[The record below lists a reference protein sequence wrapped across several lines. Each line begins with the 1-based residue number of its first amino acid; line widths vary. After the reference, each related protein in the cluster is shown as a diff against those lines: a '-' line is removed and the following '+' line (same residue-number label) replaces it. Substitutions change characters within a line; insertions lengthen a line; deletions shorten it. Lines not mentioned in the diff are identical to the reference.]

1 VLFRLASFIY
11 FGEKLCKIKKVAI
24 PMGLFHSCV
33 GMKALSENLIIII
46 FQHISLYNVPI
57 VRLVCKA
64 WEEISIHN
72 YIGEV
77 IGKIEISQRHRLIKN
92 RYCTPSCE
100 IYVRG
105 KLVSPSIQWPR
116 EVLQTLLCKKVI
128 DPNFEIHSRHL
139 SLTTTTL
146 LAEASAHGCTDT
158 ALSLLQSR
166 ADIDHSVDVLWSNMT
181 PMHLAI
187 VNKRTEIV
195 KILISFKCDVT
206 SQTNDHKTSIHLAAT
221 WLSDVETIQNI
232 VDAKADINATDKS
245 RRTALHYAA
254 GQLHHAAGQ
263 ESTSVLRFL
272 IDCKCTYS
280 SDFLGYTPL
289 HIASQEGSD
298 VAVRFL
304 LETKCDPNAR
314 SVSGC
319 SALHDTTTLASVS
332 SLVEFGA
339 IVNMRS
345 YSGFIPLHCAVL
357 RSDKSI
363 IKFLLDRGSEVNCTD
378 SFGSTPLHW
387 AAMKG
392 KLSNIE
398 TLLVAKAEANIE
410 NSIGN
415 TALHYALNS
424 NIGRQM
430 ELILARFS

>member
-1 VLFRLASFIY
+1 MLLCFFDLHRLFTLERNCVQLKNCLA
-11 FGEKLCKIKKVAI
+11 
-24 PMGLFHSCV
+24 MGLFHIGV

-46 FQHISLYNVPI
+46 FQNISLCNVPI

-77 IGKIEISQRHRLIKN
+77 IGKIEISERHRLIKN

-128 DPNFEIHSRHL
+128 DPNFEIHSRYL
-139 SLTTTTL
+139 GLTTTTL

-166 ADIDHSVDVLWSNMT
+166 ADTEHSVDVLWSNMK
-181 PMHLAI
+181 PIHLAI

-195 KILISFKCDVT
+195 KILIRFKCDVT
-206 SQTNDHKTSIHLAAT
+206 SQTNDHKTSIHLAAS

-232 VDAKADINATDKS
+232 VDAKADINVTDKS
-245 RRTALHYAA
+245 RRTALHY
-254 GQLHHAAGQ
+254 AAGQ

-272 IDCKCTYS
+272 IDCKCMYG

-314 SVSGC
+314 TVSGC
-319 SALHDTTTLASVS
+319 SALHDSTTLSSVS

-357 RSDKSI
+357 RRDKSI
-363 IKFLLDRGSEVNCTD
+363 IKFLLDSGSEIDCTD

-398 TLLVAKAEANIE
+398 ALVVAKAEVNIE

-415 TALHYALNS
+415 TPLHYALNS